1 MKAVVIGTGRIACG
15 VAGQLLRAA
24 GLEVVFV
31 GRNPQVV
38 DHLNRVG
45 RYTVRLVDSRTS
57 EDCVVAGVRAV
68 LITDAARVAEEI
80 AGADIVATAVGSGNL
95 MSIAPLIASGLS
107 KSRRRQTNVLAFEN
121 FGVAGDVLGRF
132 AAACLNGTRGSSGH
146 AVSGALVTRVVAR
159 REGDPEGDEP
169 LVFIG
174 DRPATF
180 YVDAAALA
188 VPLPAI
194 EGMVVT
200 DRFEAAVQRKLFTFS
215 AGHATA
221 AYLGYLKGYRYVHTA
236 VRDPEIRAAVLA
248 AMAEG
253 QKALLSLYG
262 RDFAGDER
270 TLREILARFDNAALN
285 DSIER
290 VGRDP
295 VRKLAKEDR
304 LIGPARLAR
313 EAGIIPEK
321 LTLAVAAAM
330 LFCPL
335 ADRAAAELN
344 SSIRSDGPTAALCR
358 VAGFN
363 PDDTL
368 AQSAVRAYRRLANE
382 RPERSQLLSLDQA
395 VWA

>member
-1 MKAVVIGTGRIACG
+1 MKAVVIGTGRIGCG

-45 RYTVRLVDSRTS
+45 RYIVRLVDSRGS
-57 EDCVVAGVRAV
+57 EDCEVAGIRAV
-68 LITDAARVAEEI
+68 LASDASRAAEEI
-80 AGADIVATAVGSGNL
+80 AGADIVATAVGCSNL
-95 MSIAPLIASGLS
+95 LSVAPLIAAGLARG
-107 KSRRRQTNVLAFEN
+107 KRRRTTVLAFEN
-121 FGVAGDVLGRF
+121 FGSAGD
-132 AAACLNGTRGSSGH
+132 CLSHFVARCLEGTRGSSTH

-159 REGDPEGDEP
+159 REGDPAGDEP

-188 VPLPAI
+188 GPLPAI
-194 EGMVVT
+194 EGMVIT
-200 DRFEAAVQRKLFTFS
+200 DRYEAAVQRKLFTFS

-221 AYLGYLKGYRYVHTA
+221 AYLGYLKGYHYIHAA

-253 QKALLSLYG
+253 QKALSARYG
-262 RDFAGDER
+262 RDSAGDER
-270 TLREILARFDNAALN
+270 TLQEILSRFDNAALN

-304 LIGPARLAR
+304 LIGPARLAK
-313 EAGIIPEK
+313 EAGIVPEK

-335 ADRAAAELN
+335 ADPAAVELN
-344 SSIRSDGPTAALCR
+344 RTIRCDGPAAALCR
-358 VAGFN
+358 VAGFR

-368 AQSAVRAYRRLANE
+368 AASALCAYRRLSKE
-382 RPERSQLLSLDQA
+382 RPERSQLLSLDQLL
-395 VWA
+395 WA